1 MQTHEQML
9 LWSGRTVSRAR
20 RNHPPDPP
28 DPLDPYE
35 LLLSRPTLVRFGTLG
50 ELTLG
55 SSSATAD
62 RPLRWMRHR
71 NGCAR

>member
-1 MQTHEQML
+1 M
-9 LWSGRTVSRAR
+9 
-20 RNHPPDPP
+20 
-28 DPLDPYE
+28 E

>member
-1 MQTHEQML
+1 MSKCFCGLGGQSLAPGGTIRPIRPIRSIRM
-9 LWSGRTVSRAR
+9 
-20 RNHPPDPP
+20 
-28 DPLDPYE
+28 E